1 MLQNRRYYFKKK
13 KKISL
18 DESLEEINIQQ
29 FLIHRFKRKDY
40 FPERKEY
47 EIDEKGGNK
56 ILRNSKRGSMLRIQ
70 AARAAKRW
78 MARGP
83 HEIENEEYSAR
94 NLREIRREIRR
105 ALRIFLPPTDFD
117 FPVRHGL
124 RQPIDLPLYSPW
136 TLNSSRFF
144 SAS

>member
-47 EIDEKGGNK
+47 H
-56 ILRNSKRGSMLRIQ
+56 R
-70 AARAAKRW
+70 
-78 MARGP
+78 
-83 HEIENEEYSAR
+83 
-94 NLREIRREIRR
+94 
-105 ALRIFLPPTDFD
+105 
-117 FPVRHGL
+117 
-124 RQPIDLPLYSPW
+124 
-136 TLNSSRFF
+136 
-144 SAS
+144 